1 MRPALRV
8 PRAPFPRLPLVPDP
22 FRRIRVPRDLDA
34 VTSVNPDGECDPRD
48 VGMTADGVERIW
60 RSVRR
65 LYRSG
70 MHPAIALCLRRD
82 GQVVIDRAIGHSRGN
97 GPGDAEDE
105 PKVAATPATPFGI
118 FSASKALTAMVVHLL
133 DQHDLLHVGDRVC
146 EYIPEYGTH
155 GKDAITIAHVLSHR
169 AGVPNLPGELLDLRY
184 IEDRDYILDALCD
197 ARPSSRPGRLLA
209 YHAISGGF
217 ILAEI
222 VQRVTGKGL
231 REVLADEVLDPLA
244 FRWCNFGVAE
254 ADIDQVA
261 RSYVTG
267 PPVLPPISTLLRR
280 ALGVP
285 IDQIVEV
292 SNDPRFLTAVVPAAN
307 VITTAD
313 EMSRIFELMR
323 AGGELDGVRIFDP
336 STIRRAIT
344 EHSYLEL
351 DLSLGFPLRYGL
363 GFMLGARWL
372 SLYGPDTEMAFGHLG
387 FTNILG
393 WADPERAIS
402 GALLTSG
409 KPILYAELTD
419 LWDVMRVIGAQAPKV
434 ERSALAFEPATG
446 PAR

>member
-1 MRPALRV
+1 
-8 PRAPFPRLPLVPDP
+8 
-22 FRRIRVPRDLDA
+22 VPRDLDA
-34 VTSVNPDGECDPRD
+34 VTSVNPGGECDPRD

-70 MHPAIALCLRRD
+70 MHPAISLCVRRE
-82 GQVVIDRAIGHSRGN
+82 GQVVIDRAIGHARGN

-105 PKVAATPATPFGI
+105 PRVAATPATPFGI
-118 FSASKALTAMVVHLL
+118 FSASKAITAMVVHLL
-133 DQHDLLHVGDRVC
+133 DQRDLLHVGDRVC
-146 EYIPEYGTH
+146 EYIPEYGSH

-169 AGVPNLPGELLDLRY
+169 AGVPNLPSELLDLRY
-184 IEDRDYILDALCD
+184 IEDREYILDALCD

-209 YHAISGGF
+209 YHAISGGY

-222 VQRVTGKGL
+222 IQRVTGQGL
-231 REVLADEVLDPLA
+231 REVLAEEVLDPLG

-254 ADIDQVA
+254 ADVDQVA

-267 PPVLPPISTLLRR
+267 PPVLPPVSTLLRR

-285 IDQIVEV
+285 LGDIVEL

-307 VITTAD
+307 LITTAD
-313 EMSRIFELMR
+313 ELSRIFELMR
-323 AGGELDGVRIFDP
+323 AGGELDGVRIFEP
-336 STIRRAIT
+336 ATIRRAIT

-387 FTNILG
+387 FTNVLG
-393 WADPERAIS
+393 WADPERALS

-419 LWDVMRVIGAQAPKV
+419 LWDVLRTIGTQAPKV

-446 PAR
+446 PVR